1 MDHKYLNKMLS
12 EMDKDL
18 ASKGMNRRD
27 AMKLA
32 GLTGAG
38 MLMGATNAQA
48 SEEAEAAEEEI
59 VKSGAKGKIV
69 IVGGGLAGMST
80 AKRLTTKLDNPDI
93 TVIDP
98 EELSVSYQPGQTLV
112 AAGIWDIEDIKYKAV
127 DYLPDGVKF
136 IQEKVVDFHPQV
148 NEVTTAE
155 GTTVSYD
162 YLIIA
167 TGLQLDF
174 ERIKGLEDA
183 GRAYSTG
190 DNTRLHKAL
199 GEDGICSIYTAE
211 GSVKTWEEMQK
222 YIEKAKNVKEGEE
235 KVKFLFTHPSTPI
248 KCGGAPKKIMYLTNS
263 RLKEAGAREGAELTF
278 LPNGGAMF
286 GVPEYHDAIVGQFER
301 EDFNVK
307 YRHNLVEIDK
317 ENKIATFDA
326 KWQEKGPYD
335 PIMRDFEVYSK
346 HEKVRIPYDFIHVT
360 PDAVAPR
367 EVGESDLGSAKG
379 WVPVNKETLQH
390 IRYFN
395 VFSLGDIAQV
405 PMGKT
410 GGSVRKQ
417 YKVVVDN
424 LIAKMEGKKLEA
436 KYAGYTVCP
445 LITSIGTVMLAEFD
459 WTVKPT
465 PSFPMDPTVERWV
478 FWLMKVYALKPM
490 TMIGMLKTGQ
500 A

>member
-18 ASKGMNRRD
+18 ASKGMTRRD

-48 SEEAEAAEEEI
+48 SEAEEK
-59 VKSGAKGKIV
+59 VVSSGAKGKIV

-80 AKRLTTKLDNPDI
+80 AKRLTTKLSNPDI
-93 TVIDP
+93 TVIEP

-112 AAGIWDIEDIKYKAV
+112 AAGIWDIDDIKYKRD
-127 DYLPDGVKF
+127 DYVPDGVK
-136 IQEKVVDFHPQV
+136 IIKDKVIDFHPQAKELTTV
-148 NEVTTAE
+148 N
-155 GTTVSYD
+155 GTVVSYD
-162 YLIIA
+162 YLILA
-167 TGLQLDF
+167 TGMHLDF
-174 ERIKGLEDA
+174 ERIKGLESA
-183 GRAYSTG
+183 GRAMSSG
-190 DNTRLHKAL
+190 DNSRLLNAM
-199 GEDGICSIYTAE
+199 GDDGICSIYTAE
-211 GSVKTWEEMQK
+211 GAEKTWAEMQK
-222 YIEKAKNVKEGEE
+222 YIEKAKNAKDGK
-235 KVKFLFTHPSTPI
+235 KVQFLFTHPSTPI
-248 KCGGAPKKIMYLTNS
+248 KCGGAPKKIMYLTNA
-263 RLKEAGAREGAELTF
+263 RLKEAGARDNAELTF
-278 LPNGGAMF
+278 YPNGGAMF

-301 EDFNVK
+301 EGFKWK
-307 YRHNLVEIDK
+307 YRHNLIEIDK

-335 PIMRDFEVYSK
+335 PIMRDFEVFSK
-346 HEKVRIPYDFIHVT
+346 HEKVRVPYDFIHIT

-390 IRYFN
+390 IRYPE
-395 VFSLGDIAQV
+395 VFSLGDVAQI
-405 PMGKT
+405 PMGNT

-417 YKVVVDN
+417 YKVLVDN
-424 LIAKMEGKKLEA
+424 LIAKMEGKTLDS

-459 WTVKPT
+459 WTVKPV
-465 PSFPMDPTVERWV
+465 PSFPLDPTVERWI

>member
-18 ASKGMNRRD
+18 ASKGMTRRD

-48 SEEAEAAEEEI
+48 AEAEEK
-59 VKSGAKGKIV
+59 VVSSGAKGKIV

-80 AKRLTTKLDNPDI
+80 AKRLTTKLSNPDI
-93 TVIDP
+93 TVIEP

-112 AAGIWDIEDIKYKAV
+112 AAGIWDIDDIKYKRD
-127 DYLPDGVKF
+127 DYVPDGVK
-136 IQEKVVDFHPQV
+136 IIKDKVIDFHPQAKELTTV
-148 NEVTTAE
+148 N
-155 GTTVSYD
+155 GTVVSYD
-162 YLIIA
+162 YLILA
-167 TGLQLDF
+167 TGMHLDF
-174 ERIKGLEDA
+174 ERIKGLESA
-183 GRAYSTG
+183 GRAMSSG
-190 DNTRLHKAL
+190 DNSRLLNAM
-199 GEDGICSIYTAE
+199 GDDGICSIYTAE
-211 GSVKTWEEMQK
+211 GAEKTWAEMQK
-222 YIEKAKNVKEGEE
+222 YIEKAKNAKDGK
-235 KVKFLFTHPSTPI
+235 KVQFLFTHPSTPI
-248 KCGGAPKKIMYLTNS
+248 KCGGAPKKIMYLTNA
-263 RLKEAGAREGAELTF
+263 RLKEAGARDNAELTF
-278 LPNGGAMF
+278 YPNGGAMF

-301 EDFNVK
+301 EGFKWK
-307 YRHNLVEIDK
+307 YRHNLIEIDK

-335 PIMRDFEVYSK
+335 PIMRDFEVFSK
-346 HEKVRIPYDFIHVT
+346 HEKVRVPYDFIHIT

-390 IRYFN
+390 IRYPE
-395 VFSLGDIAQV
+395 VFSLGDVAQI
-405 PMGKT
+405 PMGNT

-417 YKVVVDN
+417 YKVLVDN
-424 LIAKMEGKKLEA
+424 LIAKMEGKTLDS

-465 PSFPMDPTVERWV
+465 PSFPLDPTVERWI